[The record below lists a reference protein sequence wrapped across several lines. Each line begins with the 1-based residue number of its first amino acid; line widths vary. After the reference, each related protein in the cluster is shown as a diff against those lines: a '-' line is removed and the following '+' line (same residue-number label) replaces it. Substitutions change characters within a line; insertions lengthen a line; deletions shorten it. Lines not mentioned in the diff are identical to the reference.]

1 MKKGYSLSSWLYFII
16 PSIIGA
22 FLFMTPIKMEDGW
35 KVPIAILANWLDGV
49 VINVIEPFALFI
61 FIVAAVGS
69 IIKLFTPEPEKRTFA
84 DQLFR
89 VNWFWTITRVLAAL
103 FAAMV
108 YFDFGPEMITSG
120 DTGGLLFAGGG
131 GLATYLFVIFLFAG
145 IILPF
150 LTDFGLLEFFGSL
163 MVKIV
168 RPLFKIP
175 GRASIDALASW
186 VGDGT
191 IGVLLTNKQYEE
203 GNYTKREAA
212 IIATTFS
219 VVSITFSIVI
229 LEEVGLSQYFPQ
241 YYGTI
246 VLCGLVLAL
255 IMPRIYPLR
264 SKENTYINGKA
275 ADLSREDLPEGHTV
289 LSYGIENAIKK
300 ADSNRNLS
308 KLVVNGF
315 KNVLDM
321 WFAVA
326 PVVMAFGTV
335 ALVLATYTDIFK
347 LLGTPFEYY
356 LAFLNVPEA
365 AAAGQ
370 TMVVGFADML
380 LPAILSAGIES
391 EMTRFVIATVSVT
404 QLIYMS
410 EIGGLILGTKLPI
423 NFKDLV
429 VIFLLRTI
437 ISLPIIVGIAHLIF

>member
-1 MKKGYSLSSWLYFII
+1 MKKSYSVSNWLYFII
-16 PSIIGA
+16 PSILGA
-22 FLFMTPIKMEDGW
+22 FLFMTPLKTEEGW
-35 KVPIAILANWLDGV
+35 KVPIAMLASWLDGIV
-49 VINVIEPFALFI
+49 VDLIEPFALLI
-61 FIVAAVGS
+61 FAVAAIGS
-69 IIKLFTPEPEKRTFA
+69 LIKLFTPEPAQRTFS

-89 VNWFWTITRVLAAL
+89 VHWFWTITRVLAFV

-108 YFDFGPEMITSG
+108 YFGFGPEMITSG

-131 GLATYLFVIFLFAG
+131 GLVTFLFVIFLFAG
-145 IILPF
+145 IVLPL
-150 LTDFGLLEFFGSL
+150 LTDFGLLEFFGSM

-246 VLCGLVLAL
+246 VLCGIVLAL
-255 IMPRIYPLR
+255 LMPRLYPLR
-264 SKENTYINGKA
+264 GKEDTYINGQP
-275 ADLSREDLPEGHTV
+275 ADKKREDLPKGHTV
-289 LSYGIENAIKK
+289 LSYGLENALTK
-300 ADSNRNLS
+300 AQANRNLG

-321 WFAVA
+321 WIAVA
-326 PVVMAFGTV
+326 PVVMAFGTI
-335 ALVLATYTDIFK
+335 ALILATYTPIFK
-347 LLGTPFEYY
+347 ILGTPFEYY
-356 LAFLNVPEA
+356 LAFLNIPEA

-437 ISLPIIVGIAHLIF
+437 ISLPIIAGIAHLIF

>member
-1 MKKGYSLSSWLYFII
+1 MKKSYSVSNWLYFII
-16 PSIIGA
+16 PSILGA
-22 FLFMTPIKMEDGW
+22 FLFMTPLKTEEGW
-35 KVPIAILANWLDGV
+35 KVPIAMLASWLDGIV
-49 VINVIEPFALFI
+49 VDLIEPFALLI
-61 FIVAAVGS
+61 FAVAAIGS
-69 IIKLFTPEPEKRTFA
+69 LIKLFTPEPAQRTFS

-89 VNWFWTITRVLAAL
+89 VHWFWIITRVLAFV

-108 YFDFGPEMITSG
+108 YFGFGPEMITSG

-131 GLATYLFVIFLFAG
+131 GLVTFLFVIFLFAG
-145 IILPF
+145 IVLPL
-150 LTDFGLLEFFGSL
+150 LTDFGLLEFFGSM

-246 VLCGLVLAL
+246 VLCGIVLAL
-255 IMPRIYPLR
+255 LMPRLYPLR
-264 SKENTYINGKA
+264 GKEDTYINGQP
-275 ADLSREDLPEGHTV
+275 ADKKREDLPKGHTV
-289 LSYGIENAIKK
+289 LSYGLENALTK
-300 ADSNRNLS
+300 AQANRNLG

-321 WFAVA
+321 WIAVA
-326 PVVMAFGTV
+326 PVVMAFGTI
-335 ALVLATYTDIFK
+335 ALILATYTPIFK
-347 LLGTPFEYY
+347 ILGTPFEYY
-356 LAFLNVPEA
+356 LAFLNIPEA

>member
-1 MKKGYSLSSWLYFII
+1 MKKSYSMSSWLYFII

-22 FLFMTPIKMEDGW
+22 FLFMTPIKLEDGW
-35 KVPIAILANWLDGV
+35 KVPIAVLANWLDGI
-49 VINVIEPFALFI
+49 VIDVIEPFALFI
-61 FIVAAVGS
+61 FIVAALGS
-69 IIKLFTPEPEKRTFA
+69 IIKLFTKEPAQRTFS

-89 VNWFWTITRVLAAL
+89 VNWFWTITRVLAAV

-108 YFDFGPEMITSG
+108 YFGFGPEAITSEN
-120 DTGGLLFAGGG
+120 TGGLLFAGGG

-163 MVKIV
+163 LVKVV

-246 VLCGLVLAL
+246 VLSGLVLAL
-255 IMPRIYPLR
+255 IMPRIYPLGN
-264 SKENTYINGKA
+264 KENTYINGNA
-275 ADLSREDLPEGHTV
+275 VDYSREDLPAGHTV
-289 LSYGIENAIKK
+289 LSYGIDNAIQK
-300 ADSNRNLS
+300 ADQNRNLG

-335 ALVLATYTDIFK
+335 ALVLAEYTSVFK
-347 LLGTPFEYY
+347 ILGTPFEYY

-437 ISLPIIVGIAHLIF
+437 ISLPIIAGIAHLIF

>member
-1 MKKGYSLSSWLYFII
+1 MKKSYSVSNWLYFII
-16 PSIIGA
+16 PSILGA
-22 FLFMTPIKMEDGW
+22 FLFMTPLKTEEGW
-35 KVPIAILANWLDGV
+35 KVPIAMLASWLDGIV
-49 VINVIEPFALFI
+49 VDLIEPFALLI
-61 FIVAAVGS
+61 FAVAAIGS
-69 IIKLFTPEPEKRTFA
+69 LFKLFTPEPAQRTFS

-89 VNWFWTITRVLAAL
+89 VHWFWIITRVLAFV

-108 YFDFGPEMITSG
+108 YFGFGPEMITSG
-120 DTGGLLFAGGG
+120 DTGALLFAGGG
-131 GLATYLFVIFLFAG
+131 GLVTFLFVIFLFAG
-145 IILPF
+145 IVLPL
-150 LTDFGLLEFFGSL
+150 LTDFGLLEFFGSM

-246 VLCGLVLAL
+246 VLCGIVLAL
-255 IMPRIYPLR
+255 LMPRLYPLR
-264 SKENTYINGKA
+264 GKEDTYINGQP
-275 ADLSREDLPEGHTV
+275 ADKKREDLPKGHTV
-289 LSYGIENAIKK
+289 LSYGLENALTK
-300 ADSNRNLS
+300 AQANRNLG

-321 WFAVA
+321 WIAVA
-326 PVVMAFGTV
+326 PVVMAFGTI
-335 ALVLATYTDIFK
+335 ALILATYTPIFK
-347 LLGTPFEYY
+347 ILGTPFEYY
-356 LAFLNVPEA
+356 LAFLNIPEA

-437 ISLPIIVGIAHLIF
+437 ISLPIIAGIAHLIF

>member
-1 MKKGYSLSSWLYFII
+1 MNKSYSISSWLYFII
-16 PSIIGA
+16 PSLIGA
-22 FLFMTPIKMEDGW
+22 FLFMTPIKLDGEW
-35 KVPIAILANWLDGV
+35 KVPIAMLSNWLDGIV
-49 VINVIEPFALFI
+49 VNVIEPFALFI

-69 IIKLFTPEPEKRTFA
+69 IIKLFSPEPTTRSFS

-89 VNWFWTITRVLAAL
+89 VHWFWTITRVLAAV

-108 YFDFGPEMITSG
+108 YFDFGPEMITSD

-191 IGVLLTNKQYEE
+191 IGVLLTNKQYED

-229 LEEVGLSQYFPQ
+229 LEEVGLPQYFPQ

-246 VLCGLVLAL
+246 VLCGVVLAL

-264 SKENTYINGKA
+264 GKSNTYINDA
-275 ADLSREDLPEGHTV
+275 PADATREDLPAGHTV
-289 LSYGIENAIKK
+289 LSYGIENAMNK
-300 ADSNRNLS
+300 ANANRNLG
-308 KLVVNGF
+308 KLVLNGF

-326 PVVMAFGTV
+326 PVVMTFGTV
-335 ALVLATYTDIFK
+335 ALILATYTDLFK
-347 LLGTPFEYY
+347 ILGTPFEYY

-365 AAAGQ
+365 AEAAQ

-380 LPAILSAGIES
+380 LPAILASGIES
-391 EMTRFVIATVSVT
+391 EMTRFIIATVSVT

-429 VIFLLRTI
+429 VIFLLRTV
-437 ISLPIIVGIAHLIF
+437 ISLPIVAGIAHLIF